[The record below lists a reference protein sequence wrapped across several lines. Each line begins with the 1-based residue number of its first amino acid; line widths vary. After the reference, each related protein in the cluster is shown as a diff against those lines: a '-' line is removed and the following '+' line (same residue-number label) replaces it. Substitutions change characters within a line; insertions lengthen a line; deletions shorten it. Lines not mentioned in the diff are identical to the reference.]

1 MNMVVFRRC
10 QSALGV
16 AAVMALALVA
26 SLVFAAMPAAAVT
39 LSRADAGTFL
49 RYEHGGEQVIGV
61 MAKDSTNNYYCIE
74 ADERVE
80 YQLGESVKL
89 RDDDTARRLGWL
101 MDHYRDGTAVEHAA
115 IAVLAHDLLDLKP
128 DTWKSRRVSVMRDN
142 PTLRRKVEQMWEE
155 AGSNAPA
162 NATVTRTYAEGT
174 RTGRVTVSVTNAQG
188 KTIAGIRY
196 AATLNGP
203 AVFANGSATVTG
215 ISGAEPIVYSWK
227 ATGEGEVKAS
237 VAYDRKQVDVFAVA
251 GGQDLVRYG
260 GSSQVSG
267 KAVNFSVRK
276 EFVPTLG
283 TAVAAKVVDAGQP
296 VVDTVTSGVDD
307 GDSWASGLELRAS
320 GWYFDGLGVGDLS
333 EPVMP
338 GADET
343 AKEFIARLGT
353 MGFRPSAYGEAS
365 FTAPGQRVD
374 VRATAE
380 PGGDA
385 AYEAPRGG
393 GFGTWVWA
401 FEVEKLSDTARQYIG
416 KDVVSGFLEYTET
429 NSNRARVSVESTVT
443 EHTGVVGS
451 ELSDTITVDGF
462 PDDHGSFD
470 GNVKL
475 GIGADRAMA
484 QVSVWWAGDPND
496 SAGDEVYRPQE
507 ETPPAEDS
515 NHRLIGVWDYPAVNG
530 RIRVGAGAPDAHGD
544 PVHIVAESHGWYVFV
559 WSFDGDDRVMPASSA
574 YDDAWER
581 VRIWDV
587 ARPRKPALTTQVE
600 PGIVRV
606 DEPFRDTARIVGDV
620 PEGAYVTFTAYEA
633 VEEGAVPGMNGVLLD
648 EARAEVDHTLFEQ
661 TIASPQVRSP
671 KAGLVYWRASLR
683 SRDGDVLVS
692 HELGVEGETVTV
704 EVPDDPPA
712 EPKADPEPEKPVLS
726 HTGAGVVAIIVV
738 GSGAA
743 AAAIG
748 ALAFRRRSR
757 R

>member
-1 MNMVVFRRC
+1 M
-10 QSALGV
+10 
-16 AAVMALALVA
+16 
-26 SLVFAAMPAAAVT
+26 
-39 LSRADAGTFL
+39 
-49 RYEHGGEQVIGV
+49 
-61 MAKDSTNNYYCIE
+61 
-74 ADERVE
+74 
-80 YQLGESVKL
+80 
-89 RDDDTARRLGWL
+89 
-101 MDHYRDGTAVEHAA
+101 
-115 IAVLAHDLLDLKP
+115 
-128 DTWKSRRVSVMRDN
+128 
-142 PTLRRKVEQMWEE
+142 
-155 AGSNAPA
+155 
-162 NATVTRTYAEGT
+162 
-174 RTGRVTVSVTNAQG
+174 
-188 KTIAGIRY
+188 
-196 AATLNGP
+196 
-203 AVFANGSATVTG
+203 
-215 ISGAEPIVYSWK
+215 
-227 ATGEGEVKAS
+227 
-237 VAYDRKQVDVFAVA
+237 
-251 GGQDLVRYG
+251 
-260 GSSQVSG
+260 
-267 KAVNFSVRK
+267 
-276 EFVPTLG
+276 
-283 TAVAAKVVDAGQP
+283 VDAGQP

-320 GWYFDGLGVGDLS
+320 GWYFDGLVVGDLS

-343 AKEFIARLGT
+343 AKEFIARLDT

-496 SAGDEVYRPQE
+496 SAGDEAYRPQG

-587 ARPRKPALTTQVE
+587 ARPAQ
-600 PGIVRV
+600 
-606 DEPFRDTARIVGDV
+606 A
-620 PEGAYVTFTAYEA
+620 GA
-633 VEEGAVPGMNGVLLD
+633 
-648 EARAEVDHTLFEQ
+648 DH
-661 TIASPQVRSP
+661 
-671 KAGLVYWRASLR
+671 AG
-683 SRDGDVLVS
+683 
-692 HELGVEGETVTV
+692 
-704 EVPDDPPA
+704 
-712 EPKADPEPEKPVLS
+712 
-726 HTGAGVVAIIVV
+726 GAGHCA
-738 GSGAA
+738 G
-743 AAAIG
+743 
-748 ALAFRRRSR
+748 R
-757 R
+757 

>member
-1 MNMVVFRRC
+1 
-10 QSALGV
+10 
-16 AAVMALALVA
+16 
-26 SLVFAAMPAAAVT
+26 
-39 LSRADAGTFL
+39 
-49 RYEHGGEQVIGV
+49 
-61 MAKDSTNNYYCIE
+61 
-74 ADERVE
+74 
-80 YQLGESVKL
+80 
-89 RDDDTARRLGWL
+89 
-101 MDHYRDGTAVEHAA
+101 
-115 IAVLAHDLLDLKP
+115 
-128 DTWKSRRVSVMRDN
+128 
-142 PTLRRKVEQMWEE
+142 
-155 AGSNAPA
+155 
-162 NATVTRTYAEGT
+162 
-174 RTGRVTVSVTNAQG
+174 
-188 KTIAGIRY
+188 
-196 AATLNGP
+196 
-203 AVFANGSATVTG
+203 
-215 ISGAEPIVYSWK
+215 
-227 ATGEGEVKAS
+227 
-237 VAYDRKQVDVFAVA
+237 
-251 GGQDLVRYG
+251 
-260 GSSQVSG
+260 
-267 KAVNFSVRK
+267 
-276 EFVPTLG
+276 
-283 TAVAAKVVDAGQP
+283 
-296 VVDTVTSGVDD
+296 
-307 GDSWASGLELRAS
+307 
-320 GWYFDGLGVGDLS
+320 
-333 EPVMP
+333 
-338 GADET
+338 
-343 AKEFIARLGT
+343 

-496 SAGDEVYRPQE
+496 SAGDEAYRPQG

-559 WSFDGDDRVMPASSA
+559 WSFDGDDRVMPVSSA

-704 EVPDDPPA
+704 EAPDDPPA

>member
-1 MNMVVFRRC
+1 M
-10 QSALGV
+10 
-16 AAVMALALVA
+16 
-26 SLVFAAMPAAAVT
+26 
-39 LSRADAGTFL
+39 
-49 RYEHGGEQVIGV
+49 
-61 MAKDSTNNYYCIE
+61 
-74 ADERVE
+74 
-80 YQLGESVKL
+80 
-89 RDDDTARRLGWL
+89 
-101 MDHYRDGTAVEHAA
+101 
-115 IAVLAHDLLDLKP
+115 
-128 DTWKSRRVSVMRDN
+128 
-142 PTLRRKVEQMWEE
+142 
-155 AGSNAPA
+155 
-162 NATVTRTYAEGT
+162 
-174 RTGRVTVSVTNAQG
+174 
-188 KTIAGIRY
+188 
-196 AATLNGP
+196 
-203 AVFANGSATVTG
+203 
-215 ISGAEPIVYSWK
+215 
-227 ATGEGEVKAS
+227 
-237 VAYDRKQVDVFAVA
+237 
-251 GGQDLVRYG
+251 
-260 GSSQVSG
+260 
-267 KAVNFSVRK
+267 
-276 EFVPTLG
+276 
-283 TAVAAKVVDAGQP
+283 
-296 VVDTVTSGVDD
+296 
-307 GDSWASGLELRAS
+307 
-320 GWYFDGLGVGDLS
+320 GVG
-333 EPVMP
+333 
-338 GADET
+338 
-343 AKEFIARLGT
+343 
-353 MGFRPSAYGEAS
+353 
-365 FTAPGQRVD
+365 
-374 VRATAE
+374 VRS
-380 PGGDA
+380 
-385 AYEAPRGG
+385 R
-393 GFGTWVWA
+393 
-401 FEVEKLSDTARQYIG
+401 EVERYCATILG

-496 SAGDEVYRPQE
+496 SAGDEAYRPQG

-704 EVPDDPPA
+704 EAPDDPPA